1 MTLKRIILTVLL
13 GLLVFAAAC
22 SSKSDPKLPREEL
35 DKLITQVSKRYG
47 ESRPR
52 ISLKETEREGDF
64 KPMYLVFLKG
74 DFTKGNLRATNLSFS
89 MLADGTYIWAIVAT
103 DDDNRVV
110 WEEE

>member
-1 MTLKRIILTVLL
+1 MTLKRIILTILL
-13 GLLVFAAAC
+13 GLLVFTMAC
-22 SSKSDPKLPREEL
+22 SSKPDSRVSREEV

-47 ESRPR
+47 ESGPQ
-52 ISLKETEREGDF
+52 ISLKETETEGDF

-103 DDDNRVV
+103 DDDNRVI